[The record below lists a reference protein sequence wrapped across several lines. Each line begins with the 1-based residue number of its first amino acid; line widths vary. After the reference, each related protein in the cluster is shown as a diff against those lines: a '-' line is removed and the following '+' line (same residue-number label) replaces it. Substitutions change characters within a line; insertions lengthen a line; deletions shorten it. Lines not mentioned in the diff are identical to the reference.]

1 MRCSESI
8 VGNRELEIESQIR
21 SYSMYK
27 ALLVAVSLFFVLF
40 PHTAFGSAVTAF
52 KEVSV
57 LDMEEGK
64 FKERYTVIVEGDR
77 IREVGPASQVS
88 VPEEATIIDGS
99 GKYLIPGLGEMH
111 GHIPPP
117 TAPAQYVE
125 DVLFLYLANGITT
138 VRGMLGAPN
147 QLDLRERANSGQLLS
162 PTLYLAGPSFNGNSI
177 ESPEQAVEKV
187 SRQAEEGWD
196 LLKIHPGL
204 TRAEYDALAEKAHQ
218 VGIEFAGHVPEDVGI
233 LHALEKGQQTIDHLD
248 GYLQYAGGAGENPL
262 DESKLR
268 ESVQATVEAGA
279 RVVPTLALWETII
292 GARELDQLTSY
303 PELEYM
309 PAEMVEGWTRNVRD
323 RLENLPGT
331 IQERK
336 EVARNRLRL
345 LNELQKAGVGVLL
358 GTDAPQ
364 LFSVPGFSVHREIAR
379 MQDAGMTSLEII
391 RSGTVNVGQYLADK
405 DSFGKILPG
414 HRADLILLEAD
425 PLMDLTSLRNQAGVM
440 VRGRWLSRQEID
452 QRLATIKNR

>member
-1 MRCSESI
+1 
-8 VGNRELEIESQIR
+8 
-21 SYSMYK
+21 MYK

-52 KEVSV
+52 KEVNV
-57 LDMEEGK
+57 LDVEEGK

-99 GKYLIPGLGEMH
+99 GKYLIPGLSEMH

-117 TAPAQYVE
+117 TAPAQFVE

-177 ESPEQAVEKV
+177 ESPEQAIEKV
-187 SRQAEEGWD
+187 ARQAEEGWD

-268 ESVQATVEAGA
+268 ESVEATVEAGA

-292 GARELDQLTSY
+292 GARELDRLTSY

-379 MQDAGMTSLEII
+379 MQDAGMTPLEII